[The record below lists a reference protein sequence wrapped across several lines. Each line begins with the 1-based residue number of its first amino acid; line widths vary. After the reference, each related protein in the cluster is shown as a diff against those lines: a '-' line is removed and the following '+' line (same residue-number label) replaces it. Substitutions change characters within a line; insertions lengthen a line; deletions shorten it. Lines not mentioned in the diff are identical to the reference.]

1 MLCFIHCGKDY
12 AIMFDDDD
20 DEIKTLFGDIGL
32 PIKIEERISYVR
44 RICRKR
50 EKHRSKSSSLIP
62 CPLVL
67 QNISNQL
74 QELKKKSL
82 VIGTESLLKSVYRL
96 LQLPQLKPCLQR
108 PSEHSV
114 SILKIDIAHC
124 KEEVIPNVRLA
135 FEGMA
140 LTEAAEVICTQILT
154 KIRYQS
160 RVI

>member
-1 MLCFIHCGKDY
+1 
-12 AIMFDDDD
+12 MFDDD

-74 QELKKKSL
+74 QELKK
-82 VIGTESLLKSVYRL
+82 
-96 LQLPQLKPCLQR
+96 
-108 PSEHSV
+108 
-114 SILKIDIAHC
+114 
-124 KEEVIPNVRLA
+124 
-135 FEGMA
+135 
-140 LTEAAEVICTQILT
+140 
-154 KIRYQS
+154 
-160 RVI
+160 